1 MKHSLNTFVGQS
13 LTHFIRTG
21 AFFPSSSFLAKKM
34 IKNAKGSVVLELGP
48 GTGVFTKEILNR
60 LPKDGILISIEFN
73 ETFAKYIRENIV
85 DDRLIL
91 ITGDA
96 LLMKKYL
103 TENGIDKVDYIVS
116 GLPLG
121 HFSKD
126 LKNKILTEAKNCL
139 KDDGIFIQFEYF
151 LAGIKSVKRVFPKVD
166 IGFELFNFPPA
177 FVMECK
183 KI

>member
-1 MKHSLNTFVGQS
+1 MKRSFNTFVGQS

-21 AFFPSSSFLAKKM
+21 AFFPSSKFLAKKM
-34 IKNAKGSVVLELGP
+34 VKNAKGKVVLELGP
-48 GTGVFTKEILNR
+48 GTGVFTKEILNN
-60 LPKDGILISIEFN
+60 LPKDGVLVSIEFN
-73 ETFAKYIRENIV
+73 EIFANYLRENIT

-96 LLMKKYL
+96 VLMKKYL
-103 TENGIDKVDYIVS
+103 AENGIDKVDYIVS

-139 KDDGIFIQFEYF
+139 KDEGKFIQFEYF
-151 LAGIKSVKRVFPKVD
+151 LAGINSVKGVFPKVD
-166 IGFELFNFPPA
+166 ISFELLNFPPA

-183 KI
+183 KL